1 MHFCRMWP
9 DFASSNQNYESSVS
23 FVGTFL
29 RSRSRHLPRS
39 RDRLRTRQRVDVE
52 RVAKRGWGGR
62 RSARRRGTRR
72 GCPNGIRIG
81 MGREA
86 CTKQPRRH
94 PAKIATL
101 ASWLAHGKH
110 TVPRERKQIL
120 RNRAAYCLGI
130 LRHGVDFGINVD
142 IFTTP
147 YLPARTSRTIGSRS
161 ILPRNESIVFRT
173 NGIVIARVSLTLL
186 PRRFC
191 IPVYFVINSPAWN
204 SLNAV
209 SLKQSCN
216 CIGLHT
222 TCTLKKFTIV
232 IFYYFFYFS

>member
-1 MHFCRMWP
+1 
-9 DFASSNQNYESSVS
+9 
-23 FVGTFL
+23 
-29 RSRSRHLPRS
+29 
-39 RDRLRTRQRVDVE
+39 
-52 RVAKRGWGGR
+52 
-62 RSARRRGTRR
+62 
-72 GCPNGIRIG
+72 

-94 PAKIATL
+94 PARIATL

-142 IFTTP
+142 IFNTVP

-161 ILPRNESIVFRT
+161 ILPRNVSIVFRT
-173 NGIVIARVSLTLL
+173 NELQSLESYLRFSRVDFASWCISSLTL
-186 PRRFC
+186 PHE
-191 IPVYFVINSPAWN
+191 N

-216 CIGLHT
+216 CIGLHA
-222 TCTLKKFTIV
+222 TCSLKKFTIV
-232 IFYYFFYFS
+232 ISYYFSFIFLNCRR